1 VWGFR
6 NSSVDT
12 HATVGVEF
20 SPVGLLMSFRQVTA
34 KFGAGQIARIKVLLL
49 AAVSQTAAA

>member
-1 VWGFR
+1 MWGFR